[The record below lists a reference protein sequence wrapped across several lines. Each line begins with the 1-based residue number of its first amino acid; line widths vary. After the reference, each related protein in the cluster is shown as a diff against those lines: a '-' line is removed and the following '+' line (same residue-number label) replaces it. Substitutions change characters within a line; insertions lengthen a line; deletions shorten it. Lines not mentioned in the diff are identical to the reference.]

1 MSQFL
6 DEVKSRVPS
15 SCQAKRCKK
24 AGCSID
30 LRGMDPQARAI
41 VDMDCRELGV
51 PGDQKRCDYVVFSSY
66 KRIKWVI
73 PMEMK
78 RGKLDDSVAEQI
90 QAGVDFADK
99 KFIPEGSGMEL
110 QPLCVVGGG
119 GKRATCQEIRR
130 AKVKFRNREYGIEIL
145 RSRGRLAEALDK
157 ALG

>member
-6 DEVKSRVPS
+6 DEVKSRVPP
-15 SCQAKRCKK
+15 SCQVQRCKK

-30 LRGMDPQARAI
+30 LRGMDPQVRVI
-41 VDMDCRELGV
+41 VDMDCRELGI

-66 KRIKWVI
+66 ERIKWVI

-78 RGKLDDSVAEQI
+78 RGKLAESVTEQI

-99 KFIPEGSGMEL
+99 EFIPEGSRIKL

-119 GKRATCQEIRR
+119 CRQTAYQEIRQ